1 VPGGR
6 ERHHRPGSGPEGEG
20 FPVGAD
26 ELGVRVLGVR
36 SEVVIDWTQAT
47 DVELGVLWYALH
59 FDDGLFYG
67 FADDKEEAKV
77 GGAVDSEVQRRG
89 LTESRLLELSSQ

>member
-1 VPGGR
+1 
-6 ERHHRPGSGPEGEG
+6 
-20 FPVGAD
+20 
-26 ELGVRVLGVR
+26 
-36 SEVVIDWTQAT
+36 
-47 DVELGVLWYALH
+47 
-59 FDDGLFYG
+59 LFYG